1 MSKTV
6 QKPEVI
12 SSITSIIVQKLQKYP
27 QCKIGVKIAG
37 EDIDSKNNKIYT
49 KGTFFLYI
57 FPIYDLN
64 YTTKLHSHSMQYLK
78 NGIEKQGINVIKMCR
93 KEDRDIK
100 RRYER

>member
-1 MSKTV
+1 MLNPSVGWPGLRRELLGLEMSKTV

-37 EDIDSKNNKIYT
+37 EDIDSKNNKTYT

-57 FPIYDLN
+57 ISNLW
-64 YTTKLHSHSMQYLK
+64 TKLYYK
-78 NGIEKQGINVIKMCR
+78 IA
-93 KEDRDIK
+93 
-100 RRYER
+100 